1 MRKPDS
7 DLPALT
13 GAALAAW
20 LGLDVA
26 FGGVHATV
34 YNLDVLLAAR
44 ASALLLVCLVAAPA
58 CRGNDPLQVTTIQ
71 LGRSLN
77 PDKTVATHT
86 TRFKPGDTIYASV
99 LTDGSGSGTIGA
111 KWWYAGRLVSEPTQR
126 VSYKG
131 AAATEFHI
139 QTSSR
144 LPPGDYKVEILLD
157 GQSIGTREFRVEK

>member
-44 ASALLLVCLVAAPA
+44 ASALLLVCLFAAPA